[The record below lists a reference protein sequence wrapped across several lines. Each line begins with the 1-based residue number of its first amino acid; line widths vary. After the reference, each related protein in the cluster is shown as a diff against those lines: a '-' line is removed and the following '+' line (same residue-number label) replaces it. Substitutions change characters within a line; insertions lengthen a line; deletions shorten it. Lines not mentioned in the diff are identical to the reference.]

1 MSRSR
6 FGDAT
11 QVEEVKALVGPHPD
25 EDQELEGLNE
35 VEAWLV
41 LEDAL
46 AAVLDAH
53 ACVGGC
59 LDCMFAERVLK
70 SLGWKLE
77 KPPKFEKAVWCAPD
91 KVKRDKPTA

>member
-1 MSRSR
+1 MSRAR

-11 QVEEVKALVGPHPD
+11 KTEEVKALVVPHPN
-25 EDQELEGLNE
+25 EDQELNSLDE

-53 ACVGGC
+53 SCTDGC
-59 LDCMFAERVLK
+59 LDCMFAGRVLK
-70 SLGWKLE
+70 SLGWTLE
-77 KPPKFEKAVWCAPD
+77 KPLMFGKEIWCAPD
-91 KVKRDKPTA
+91 KVKRDKTTA